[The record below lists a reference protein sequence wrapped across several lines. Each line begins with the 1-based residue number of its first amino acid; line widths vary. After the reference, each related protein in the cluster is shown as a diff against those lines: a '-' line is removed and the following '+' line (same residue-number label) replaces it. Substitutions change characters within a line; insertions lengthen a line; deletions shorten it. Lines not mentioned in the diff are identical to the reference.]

1 MTYASRSVF
10 YLIIQGSLKF
20 QQHEQLTHLSL
31 ADAFVVINELLHQNQ

>member
-31 ADAFVVINELLHQNQ
+31 DDAFVVNELLHQNQ